1 MKKHIYTLTVFL
13 VTLLWTSGCRS
24 LEDDMQSQM
33 NASEGDNLLEA
44 ILEGKEDSRTAMSKQ
59 TGGVYKTLW
68 SADDC
73 IGVFIDGMDTPAQ
86 YKLINGAG
94 ATTATFK
101 GYGSGESYVALYPG
115 KMAKGLEGNE
125 ISLNL
130 PSEQFYAENSFGP
143 NSFPMV
149 AVSNRSS
156 LSFRNTCSVLKISMT
171 GYHNI
176 KSIVFKT
183 NDEDVYV
190 SGPATIDV
198 SVPSNPQLKMQR
210 GASREVTLQCNGVG
224 LKRDQPTEFHIVLP
238 AQTYKGGFTLT
249 INTSTGSMTKSTTED
264 VVLERSQIRNLKTF
278 TCKLDE
284 GLEPSYQ
291 LSGKGTASSPFL
303 IQSLGD
309 LLLMQGAVNSLN
321 GTILPADG
329 SKAVVAHTA
338 HYKLTQDISLAEVC
352 GADKGN
358 WEPIGNFHLN
368 ENMKFSGV
376 FDGDGHM
383 ISDLF
388 IRDNLKRQGLFGLL
402 ESSNKSQMAIVRN
415 VIVKGYVKGLTQCA
429 MIVGTQ
435 YGGSIIEN
443 CEAYGAVECK
453 AAYAGGIVGYSVHTN
468 AANNIL
474 ISGCTNY
481 ADLNGYGYFGGIAG
495 GASCVIKDCV
505 NHGNIVASNDYSGGI
520 VGYQNLGKLYNCGNT
535 GKIEGRDNVGGISG
549 YSIQSSKLYN
559 CYNAGHIVGQDW
571 VGGIIGYC
579 DTYDSDPLETQ
590 VKNCINWGMIEAQYG
605 MEYVGSI
612 CGLNI
617 STVSNC
623 YWLYDPEKGLGMERG
638 IGITE
643 SRGKTEKCFALTQDQ
658 MASEAN
664 SSTPLYTTVD
674 KKTYVYVLDALNA
687 WSYDYNSVD
696 MKLIGWEKSND
707 RGFPVLSGKSAE
719 KPDENNVPVFILSQ
733 TEVNVSGNGDE
744 FKIKVTANMD
754 YYISSLPEW
763 VTEITSRASIVEKEH
778 VFQVQANPNTE
789 KRQGVIVF
797 CNDNQQCIPVTIVQ
811 KAKPSE
817 ENAWTEK
824 EFWHKS
830 LAMRFTADW
839 CGYCPRLADA
849 FKDAQKQ
856 KPNKIEVVHMHCD
869 GGLKFDK
876 SNTLA
881 NQFKVTGYPTGIV
894 DGRKIVSSAAS
905 VLSVQEETEKKYGT
919 QSGIS
924 FDSSV
929 SNDQLSVQVKLYLKA
944 SGRYKVTALL
954 LESGIIGYQAD
965 YTNGTHNDYEHNDV
979 PRLALSNI
987 SGDAFVTDE
996 EDVIK
1001 EFAFQGTIPSK
1012 CKRDN
1017 LRILVYVQ
1025 REYGSQSVV
1034 ASDNYGEYYVDNSLS
1049 EKVGVKA
1056 ELKFVD

>member
-44 ILEGKEDSRTAMSKQ
+44 ILEGKEDSRTAMSKL
-59 TGGVYKTLW
+59 TSGVYKTLW

-115 KMAKGLEGNE
+115 NIAKGLEGNE

-130 PSEQFYAENSFGP
+130 PSEQIYAENSFGP

-149 AVSNRSS
+149 AVSNQSS
-156 LSFRNTCSVLKISMT
+156 LSFRNTCSVLRISMT
-171 GYHNI
+171 GHHNI
-176 KSIVFKT
+176 KSVVFKT

-198 SVPSNPQLKMQR
+198 SVPLNPQLRMQR

-224 LKRDQPTEFHIVLP
+224 LKTDQPTEFNMVLP
-238 AQTYKGGFTLT
+238 AQIYKGGFTLT

-368 ENMKFSGV
+368 EDLKFSGV

-388 IRDNLKRQGLFGLL
+388 IRDNLKCQGLFGLL

-429 MIVGTQ
+429 LVVGNQ
-435 YGGSIIEN
+435 HGGSIIEN
-443 CEAYGAVECK
+443 CEAYGAIECK
-453 AAYAGGIVGYSVHTN
+453 GAYAGGIVGYSEYIMGYE
-468 AANNIL
+468 NNIY
-474 ISGCTNY
+474 GCTNY

-495 GASCVIKDCV
+495 VASCVIKDCV

-520 VGYQNLGKLYNCGNT
+520 VGYQNTGKLYNCGNT

-549 YSIQSSKLYN
+549 YSRQSSKLYN

-579 DTYDSDPLETQ
+579 DTYDFAPLETQ
-590 VKNCINWGMIEAQYG
+590 VKNCINW
-605 MEYVGSI
+605 
-612 CGLNI
+612 
-617 STVSNC
+617 
-623 YWLYDPEKGLGMERG
+623 
-638 IGITE
+638 
-643 SRGKTEKCFALTQDQ
+643 
-658 MASEAN
+658 
-664 SSTPLYTTVD
+664 
-674 KKTYVYVLDALNA
+674 
-687 WSYDYNSVD
+687 
-696 MKLIGWEKSND
+696 
-707 RGFPVLSGKSAE
+707 
-719 KPDENNVPVFILSQ
+719 
-733 TEVNVSGNGDE
+733 
-744 FKIKVTANMD
+744 
-754 YYISSLPEW
+754 
-763 VTEITSRASIVEKEH
+763 
-778 VFQVQANPNTE
+778 
-789 KRQGVIVF
+789 
-797 CNDNQQCIPVTIVQ
+797 
-811 KAKPSE
+811 
-817 ENAWTEK
+817 
-824 EFWHKS
+824 
-830 LAMRFTADW
+830 
-839 CGYCPRLADA
+839 
-849 FKDAQKQ
+849 
-856 KPNKIEVVHMHCD
+856 
-869 GGLKFDK
+869 
-876 SNTLA
+876 
-881 NQFKVTGYPTGIV
+881 
-894 DGRKIVSSAAS
+894 
-905 VLSVQEETEKKYGT
+905 
-919 QSGIS
+919 
-924 FDSSV
+924 
-929 SNDQLSVQVKLYLKA
+929 
-944 SGRYKVTALL
+944 
-954 LESGIIGYQAD
+954 
-965 YTNGTHNDYEHNDV
+965 
-979 PRLALSNI
+979 
-987 SGDAFVTDE
+987 
-996 EDVIK
+996 
-1001 EFAFQGTIPSK
+1001 
-1012 CKRDN
+1012 
-1017 LRILVYVQ
+1017 
-1025 REYGSQSVV
+1025 
-1034 ASDNYGEYYVDNSLS
+1034 
-1049 EKVGVKA
+1049 
-1056 ELKFVD
+1056 